1 MSTQASALV
10 DDVLGTDIPQRS
22 RLTRNLLTIAM
33 VWRREMIRLFRSRTR
48 IITGLAQPVLFLFIL
63 GVGLGPVIGDRGIPG
78 ATYQEFLFPG
88 VLVMSLLFSA
98 MFSAISIVWDREFG
112 FLREM
117 LVAPVSRTALVLG
130 KALGGGSQAVAQGAI
145 LLLAAPIVGVD
156 LGPVQLLQMLGLL
169 MLLAFSI
176 VSFGIVVSSRMQ
188 RIESFQV
195 VMGLVVNPMLF
206 LSGALF
212 PLNGLPTWLNTL
224 TRFNPVT
231 YYGVDPV
238 RRVLLGDEV
247 ALTIGGEVLPI
258 WFEVLVVLVLGSAMM
273 ALAVR
278 LFTREG

>member
-1 MSTQASALV
+1 MSTEAAALV

-130 KALGGGSQAVAQGAI
+130 KAVGGGSQAVAQGAI

-224 TRFNPVT
+224 TRFNPIT
-231 YYGVDPV
+231 YGVDPV

-247 ALTIGGEVLPI
+247 ALTVGGEVLPI
-258 WFEVLVVLVLGSAMM
+258 WFEVLVVLALGTAMM

-278 LFTREG
+278 LFTREA

>member
-1 MSTQASALV
+1 MSTQAAALV

-22 RLTRNLLTIAM
+22 RLTRNLFTIAM

-156 LGPVQLLQMLGLL
+156 LGPVQLLQLLGLL

-231 YYGVDPV
+231 YGVDPV

>member
-231 YYGVDPV
+231 YGVDPV

-278 LFTREG
+278 LFTREA

>member
-1 MSTQASALV
+1 MSTQATALV
-10 DDVLGTDIPQRS
+10 DDVLGAGVPRRS
-22 RLTRNLLTIAM
+22 ALTRNLLTIAM
-33 VWRREMIRLFRSRTR
+33 IWRREMIRLFRSRTR

-130 KALGGGSQAVAQGAI
+130 KAVGGGSQAVAQGAI
-145 LLLAAPIVGVD
+145 LLLAAPVVGVD
-156 LGPVQLLQMLGLL
+156 LGPLELVQMLGLL
-169 MLLAFSI
+169 MLLAFAI
-176 VSFGIVVSSRMQ
+176 VAFGIVVASRMQ
-188 RIESFQV
+188 RVESFQV

-231 YYGVDPV
+231 YGVDPV

-258 WFEVLVVLVLGSAMM
+258 WLEVVVVLALGSAMM

-278 LFTREG
+278 LFAREA